1 MHRYSTIPT
10 LLLTSVI
17 QTGCIEAAFQEGVAL
32 APTDTST
39 GTSATNDPGTPTTSV
54 GDGGGGPGVQTVTGA
69 EESSTP
75 VGDGSSTADESSGG
89 AETSVG
95 DSTGAP
101 VNAPPEVG
109 LFADPPQLNEAGA
122 SEIKLTVSADVVLAR
137 LRLNGEQIF
146 EGPPAKFPYVYEALS
161 ANFNFPHHFEVEVE
175 DAEGLKDTD
184 TTDLVV
190 QLPQPGAEK
199 CLFKDSGALASAV
212 SALAYT
218 RKAIYAVGVRDS
230 GSGLKL
236 TVWALD
242 PDHCEIVL
250 PGWPK
255 TIASWTGEPVDLGTP
270 MSGGVAIA
278 VDEIGNLAIG
288 GNLIVNGSTQPYVA
302 LLTSDGARLWERT
315 GSVGSELAGLAA
327 FTGQYS
333 DRVVG
338 VGWRR
343 TNDNPVHTDAQ
354 IWTYQPVDGEDW
366 VILTE
371 YTLKA
376 PFLPGEEED
385 ELNLWSEWARAVL
398 VKDGV
403 AFIVGEREY
412 KDDPNKIF
420 KRMFVAKLTPSGSV
434 EPLWTSWGVHAVND
448 AARTIATCGEQLIIG
463 GWDRDEPV
471 DAKPEPL
478 IAWFDLEGSFA
489 GSRPD
494 ALAWT
499 QTNGIA
505 CDREGKIVSGG
516 ARLSGVGDA
525 QVFTVPGQVGQRTW
539 YETGVAGPDAVG
551 ALSCDP
557 RGFCGAGG
565 WRTANGKPYAT
576 VRVFHP

>member
-1 MHRYSTIPT
+1 MHRYSKIPA

-32 APTDTST
+32 APTDT
-39 GTSATNDPGTPTTSV
+39 GTSTSSTSEPGVPTTSV

-69 EESSTP
+69 EESSNP
-75 VGDGSSTADESSGG
+75 VGDVSSTADETSGG

-95 DSTGAP
+95 DSTGVP

-161 ANFNFPHHFEVEVE
+161 ANFNFPHNFEVEVE
-175 DAEGLKDTD
+175 DAEGLKDTA

-199 CLFKDSGALASAV
+199 CLFIDSGALVSAV

-255 TIASWTGEPVDLGTP
+255 TIASWTGEPDLGVP
-270 MSGGVAIA
+270 MSGGVAVA

-288 GNLIVNGSTQPYVA
+288 GNLIVNGATQPYVA
-302 LLTSDGARLWERT
+302 LLTSDGGRLWERT

-343 TNDNPVHTDAQ
+343 TNDNPVRTDAQ
-354 IWTYQPVDGEDW
+354 VWTYQPTDDDW

-376 PFLPGEEED
+376 PFLPGEKPD
-385 ELNLWSEWARAVL
+385 DPNQRSEWARAVL
-398 VKDGV
+398 VNDGV
-403 AFIVGEREY
+403 AFIVGEREFA
-412 KDDPNKIF
+412 DDDVNVYSRAF
-420 KRMFVAKLTPSGSV
+420 MAKLPPVGPV
-434 EPLWTSWGVHAVND
+434 EPLWTSWGVHSVND
-448 AARTIATCGEQLIIG
+448 ASRSLAVCGEQMVTG

-478 IAWFDLEGSFA
+478 ILWFGADGSFT

-494 ALAWT
+494 SLVWT

-505 CDREGKIVSGG
+505 CDREEKIVSGG
-516 ARLSGVGDA
+516 VRLSGDDDA

-539 YETGVAGPDAVG
+539 YEMGVVGPDAVG
-551 ALSCDP
+551 AVACDL
-557 RGFCGAGG
+557 RGFCAAGG
-565 WRTANGKPYAT
+565 WRTVNGKFYAA

>member
-1 MHRYSTIPT
+1 MRHCSKISA
-10 LLLTSVI
+10 LLLTSVM

-32 APTDTST
+32 APTDT
-39 GTSATNDPGTPTTSV
+39 GTSTSSTSEPGTPTTSAS
-54 GDGGGGPGVQTVTGA
+54 DGGGGPGVQTVTGA
-69 EESSTP
+69 EESSNP
-75 VGDGSSTADESSGG
+75 VGDTSSTADETSAS

-95 DSTGAP
+95 DSTGTP

-122 SEIKLTVSADVVLAR
+122 SEIKLTASADVVLAR

-146 EGPPAKFPYVYEALS
+146 EGPPAKFPFVYEALS
-161 ANFNFPHHFEVEVE
+161 AKYNFPHHFEVEAE
-175 DAEGLKDTD
+175 DAEGLKDTA

-199 CLFKDSGALASAV
+199 CLFKDAGALASGIN
-212 SALAYT
+212 ALVYT
-218 RKAIYAVGVRDS
+218 DKAIYAVGARDS
-230 GSGLKL
+230 GSGLEL

-255 TIASWTGEPVDLGTP
+255 TIAGWTGEPDLGVP
-270 MSGGVAIA
+270 MSGGVAVA

-288 GNLIVNGSTQPYVA
+288 GNLIVNGTTQPYVA
-302 LLTSDGARLWERT
+302 LLTSDGGRLWERT

-343 TNDNPVHTDAQ
+343 TNQNPVRTDAQ
-354 IWTYQPVDGEDW
+354 IWTYQPADDNW

-371 YTLKA
+371 HTLKA
-376 PFLPGEEED
+376 PFLPGEKLD
-385 ELNLWSEWARAVL
+385 DLNQRSEWARAVL

-403 AFIVGEREY
+403 AFIVGEREFE
-412 KDDPNKIF
+412 DGEQVLRNRAF
-420 KRMFVAKLTPSGSV
+420 MAKLHPIGPV
-434 EPLWTSWGVHAVND
+434 EPLWTSWGVHSIND
-448 AARTIATCGEQLIIG
+448 AARSLAVCGEQMVTG
-463 GWDRDEPV
+463 GWDRDEPAN
-471 DAKPEPL
+471 AKPEPL
-478 IAWFDLEGSFA
+478 IVWFDEDGAFA

-516 ARLSGVGDA
+516 VRLSGDGDG

-539 YETGVAGPDAVG
+539 YEMGVAGPDAVG
-551 ALSCDP
+551 AVACDP
-557 RGFCGAGG
+557 RGFCAGGG
-565 WRTANGKPYAT
+565 WRTVNGKFYAA